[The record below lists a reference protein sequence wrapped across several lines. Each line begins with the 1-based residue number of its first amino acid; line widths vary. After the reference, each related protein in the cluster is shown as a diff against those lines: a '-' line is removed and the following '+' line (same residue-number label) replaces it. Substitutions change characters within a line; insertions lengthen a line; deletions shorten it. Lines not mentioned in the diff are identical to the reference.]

1 MVPLDHVYIYG
12 KSSIQNNYKNEAQK
26 ANVWTFTRYNKY
38 FNHSSDLNVTTISW
52 TLCLVVQFPMR
63 PYFSSSSFM
72 FLWKI
77 LEILSI
83 YHIGELAYEC
93 VCVNVWECA
102 VHRSCVR
109 RGKGRE
115 CGERTVLLLY
125 TSMHTVPAVGCS
137 NASLTIWIGGTKLQ
151 KCSSQMCTSK
161 SWLQTKAIAWLI
173 EEQETGK

>member
-115 CGERTVLLLY
+115 CGERTVLRWTPVCTPFQLWDAQMHRRLSESGAQNCKSVQARCVCQSLGFKLKPLL
-125 TSMHTVPAVGCS
+125 G
-137 NASLTIWIGGTKLQ
+137 
-151 KCSSQMCTSK
+151 
-161 SWLQTKAIAWLI
+161 
-173 EEQETGK
+173 